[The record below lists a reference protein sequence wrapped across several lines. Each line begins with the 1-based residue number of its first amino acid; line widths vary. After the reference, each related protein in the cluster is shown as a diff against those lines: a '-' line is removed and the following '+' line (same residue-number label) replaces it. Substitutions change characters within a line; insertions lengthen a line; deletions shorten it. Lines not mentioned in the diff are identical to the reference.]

1 MKFTAKRLL
10 ATLLTGAL
18 LMTFTACSE
27 KETAS
32 EKPADET
39 EAQVLKV
46 GASPSPHAEILEFVK
61 PALAEKGIDLQ
72 IKIFTDYILPNN
84 ALDSGDIDAN
94 FFQHKPYL
102 DNFNEKNGTD
112 LSSAAAIHFE
122 PLGIYPGK
130 TATLEEIQDGAVI
143 AVPNDTTNEARA
155 LQLLV
160 ALGLIEMD
168 KDAGL
173 EATPH
178 DITSNPKNL
187 EIMEIEAAQVPRT
200 LPDVDFGVINGNYAL
215 AAEVNETVL
224 ETEASD
230 SEGAKQYANI
240 IAVKTGNEDNELIKA
255 LIEALETEDVK
266 NFMNE
271 KYGVTVVP
279 VF

>member
-1 MKFTAKRLL
+1 
-10 ATLLTGAL
+10 
-18 LMTFTACSE
+18 
-27 KETAS
+27 
-32 EKPADET
+32 
-39 EAQVLKV
+39 
-46 GASPSPHAEILEFVK
+46 
-61 PALAEKGIDLQ
+61 
-72 IKIFTDYILPNN
+72 
-84 ALDSGDIDAN
+84 AN